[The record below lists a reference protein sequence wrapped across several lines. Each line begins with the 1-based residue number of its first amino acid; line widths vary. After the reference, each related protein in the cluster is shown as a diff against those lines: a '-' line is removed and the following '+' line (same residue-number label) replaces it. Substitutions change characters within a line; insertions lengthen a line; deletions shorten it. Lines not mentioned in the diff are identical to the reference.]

1 MPVEQVPD
9 FWDYLGQGIQ
19 KGVQMHRETEDKKRA
34 QNQANA
40 GLMAQLFQSGAVD
53 APALQGALQA
63 AGVDPSQATV
73 APSKAQ
79 KRRAVIAQGQQA
91 VDALSDAEKEDLGF
105 KTGAQKTIEQGQ
117 VSAATTEIKKNEVF
131 GRYLAGDKLTDQ
143 ERAAT
148 GLMGQDDIELKKLNQ
163 LDPYLGQV
171 GERYVA
177 SQMVKGN
184 GRIAPG
190 TAKQVAEQ
198 AYADYVAERGS
209 TGMGGLSP
217 EQVQYTRSYF
227 DRAVQNALIA
237 QSKDDLN
244 KYQAESGRIGA
255 NATATWRQN
264 QATGT
269 DQTVK
274 WAGVMNR
281 GEETVRKAMADLM
294 KDPMMSMV
302 SVLPAEAL
310 QRMAAANPQMA
321 AKLQQYDM
329 LKQKSEAYRGAIAE
343 LANGAVPGTLQMLLK
358 DAESMGT
365 QGAGHNAAP
374 APIPQ
379 GGQTDPVVQQAVQL
393 LQSGQGT
400 PAQLQEAVK
409 AGRITQQQYNL
420 IIQSTQAGGKKK

>member
-34 QNQANA
+34 QAQANA
-40 GLMAQLFQSGAVD
+40 GLMAQLFQTGAVD
-53 APALQGALQA
+53 APQLQGALGA
-63 AGVDPSQATV
+63 AGIDPSQAIV
-73 APSKAQ
+73 QPNKAQ
-79 KRRAVIAQGQQA
+79 KRRAVIAQGQGA

-117 VSAATTEIKKNEVF
+117 VSEATTVIKKNDVL
-131 GRYLAGDKLTDQ
+131 GRYMNGEKLTDQ
-143 ERAAT
+143 EREAT
-148 GLMGQDDIELKKLNQ
+148 GLRGQDDIELKKLNQ
-163 LDPYLGQV
+163 MDPYLGQV

-198 AYADYVAERGS
+198 AYADYVTERGQ
-209 TGMGGLSP
+209 TGMGGLTP

-237 QSKDDLN
+237 QGKEDLQ

-255 NATATWRQN
+255 NATATWRAN
-264 QATGT
+264 QGGSES
-269 DQTVK
+269 VK

-281 GEETVRKAMADLM
+281 GEETVRKAMADLQ
-294 KDPMMSMV
+294 KDPMLGMI
-302 SVLPAEAL
+302 SVLPAEAV
-310 QRMAAANPQMA
+310 QKMAASNPQFA
-321 AKLQQYDM
+321 AKLQQLEM
-329 LKQKSEAYRGAIAE
+329 LKQKSEAYRGALAE
-343 LANGAVPGTLQMLLK
+343 LANGGVPGNLPMLLK
-358 DAESMGT
+358 DAESSAT
-365 QGAGHNAAP
+365 QGASFNAPPP
-374 APIPQ
+374 A
-379 GGQTDPVVQQAVQL
+379 GGGGGADPVVQRAVQL

-409 AGRITQQQYNL
+409 AGKITQQQYNL
-420 IIQSTQAGGKKK
+420 IIQNAQAGRKK